1 MVEIP
6 RPTLRAAGWMLG
18 SMISF
23 SVMAVAARELSAA
36 MSPFQILLLRN
47 LFGVAFIGL
56 FIARADPAVLRSCQ
70 PVMQLV
76 RHSVH
81 FIGQVLWILAI
92 AWLPLAIVFAVEFTS
107 PIWGAL
113 TAVLLLGER
122 LSRNRQLAMALGFVG
137 VLIIV
142 RPGVGAFDPAIFAV
156 VAAALSFGIT
166 NAMTKK
172 LLATDRPWGILFW
185 MCLVQ
190 TLLCLPFAIP
200 LWTPLTW
207 VQSPAIAGVAVAGL
221 SAHYCLNRAL
231 AAADAVVVLPMDYA
245 RLPMIA
251 VVGLVLY
258 GEQIVPWTFIGAAV
272 VFLGIWLN
280 LRGDAARAQVLSRRR
295 PRAATAPG
303 SARGRPGPRR

>member
-1 MVEIP
+1 MV
-6 RPTLRAAGWMLG
+6 
-18 SMISF
+18 SF
-23 SVMAVAARELSAA
+23 CIMAVAARELSAT

-47 LFGVAFIGL
+47 LFGIAFIGL
-56 FIARADPAVLRSCQ
+56 LIARADPAVLRSAQ
-70 PVMQLV
+70 PGLQVL

-81 FIGQVLWILAI
+81 FVGQVLWILAI

-122 LSRNRQLAMALGFVG
+122 LNRGRQLAMALGFIG

-142 RPGVGAFDPAIFAV
+142 RPGVDAVDPAIFAIL
-156 VAAALSFGIT
+156 AAALFFGVT

-200 LWTPLTW
+200 LWSPLAWTEA
-207 VQSPAIAGVAVAGL
+207 PAIAGVAVAGL
-221 SAHYCLNRAL
+221 TAHYCLNRAL
-231 AAADAVVVLPMDYA
+231 AAADAVVVLPMDFA

-251 VVGLVLY
+251 AIGLVLY
-258 GEQIVPWTFIGAAV
+258 GEPIQPWTFVGAAV
-272 VFLGIWLN
+272 VFSGIWLN
-280 LRGDAARAQVLSRRR
+280 LRGSIADTR
-295 PRAATAPG
+295 P
-303 SARGRPGPRR
+303 S

>member
-1 MVEIP
+1 MVENA

-18 SMISF
+18 SMVSF
-23 SVMAVAARELSAA
+23 SVMAVAARELTSV
-36 MSPFQILLLRN
+36 MSPFQILLMRN

-56 FIARADPAVLRSCQ
+56 LVARTDPTVLRSAQ
-70 PVMQLV
+70 PVTQLI

-81 FIGQVLWILAI
+81 FIGQVLWIVAI

-122 LSRNRQLAMALGFVG
+122 LSRNRKLAMALGFVG

-142 RPGVGAFDPAIFAV
+142 RPGFGAFDPAIFAIL
-156 VAAALSFGIT
+156 AAAVSFGIT
-166 NAMTKK
+166 NALTKK
-172 LLATDRPWGILFW
+172 LLGTDRPWGILFW
-185 MCLVQ
+185 MCAVQ

-200 LWTPLTW
+200 LWAPMTW
-207 VQSPAIAGVAVAGL
+207 DQSPAITGVAVAGL
-221 SAHYCLNRAL
+221 SAHYCLTRAL

-251 VVGLVLY
+251 VVGLLLY
-258 GEQIVPWTFIGAAV
+258 GEPIVPWTFIGAAV

-280 LRGDAARAQVLSRRR
+280 LRGDTRAS
-295 PRAATAPG
+295 
-303 SARGRPGPRR
+303 